1 MALTP
6 GQQADVDLLRQLCTE
21 HEALESKVR
30 AAAIFWTRADNN
42 SAIPEDEPIA
52 PGIVGGDMK
61 KAMAAID
68 KRLTEVLNVGDENTV
83 VLISKVSLP

>member
-21 HEALESKVR
+21 HEILEGKVR
-30 AAAIFWTRADNN
+30 AAALLWARVDNN
-42 SAIPEDEPIA
+42 SAISEQEEIG

-61 KAMAAID
+61 KAMAALE
-68 KRLTEVLNVGDENTV
+68 KRMTETLTHSTENTV
-83 VLISKVSLP
+83 VLISKVALP